1 MVKVNNADCKHLFD
15 NRYGTGQSVWDGI
28 NRTTN
33 LTVAGKNVVVAGYG
47 WCGKGV
53 AMRAK
58 GLGAKVVVTEIDKR
72 PSSRYGPGAKISG
85 QHAHRG
91 SGKRSYS
98 RRKESEGRGYRAD
111 EQKTEI

>member
-1 MVKVNNADCKHLFD
+1 MMLVNDADCKHLFD

-33 LTVAGKNVVVAGYG
+33 LIVAGKNVVVAGYG

-58 GLGAKVVVTEIDKR
+58 GLGASVIVTEINPIKAMEAVMD
-72 PSSRYGPGAKISG
+72 
-85 QHAHRG
+85 
-91 SGKRSYS
+91 
-98 RRKESEGRGYRAD
+98 
-111 EQKTEI
+111 